1 MIQKRDITCFKSYDV
16 RGKVPDELNEEIAYH
31 IGIAYAKFLMPQKVV
46 VGYTKN
52 CLEIAK
58 TLYDQIVVKT
68 VPVSSTKVA
77 EATKR
82 YLSTRMNL
90 HMCRNQRFTDLKI
103 PAKSLWRL

>member
-1 MIQKRDITCFKSYDV
+1 MIQKRDIACFKSYDV

-31 IGIAYAKFLMPQKVV
+31 IGIAYAKFLIPQKVV
-46 VGYTKN
+46 VSYTKN

-82 YLSTRMNL
+82 YLSMKTNQPMS
-90 HMCRNQRFTDLKI
+90 RNQHFIDSKILARCLLK
-103 PAKSLWRL
+103 